1 MHGGWS
7 RSNNTC
13 GLLIVLQVQNMAT
26 KSGDSDDLVIT
37 AFKKQQKQYQDLM
50 KGLQVCICPKCFL

>member
-7 RSNNTC
+7 RSNNTR